1 MIVKVGDIMKIIM
14 NFTLQ
19 KSELVKNYSPAFVS
33 FVKNALSKYDEN
45 LFNGIYK
52 SEPDKEKDFCFAV
65 RLDKP
70 KFESDKITLNSENVQ
85 VTMSILSSVE
95 GIDFYNAFLK
105 QKNKSYPFPCGN
117 SITLN
122 QVRMEN
128 HKPVHSQKVLI
139 KMCSPLLVRKHE
151 ADVDTYLAYNDEDF
165 QRCFSLSVNKMLNNL
180 VPDVTDTNIE
190 IISVKPFKTVV
201 NTFGNKITGNIG
213 IYQLNAD
220 TKVID
225 QLNHLGIGSRRSQ
238 GFGMFEIVAEVK

>member
-1 MIVKVGDIMKIIM
+1 MIVKVGGIMKIIM

-19 KSELVKNYSPAFVS
+19 KPELVKNYSPAFVS
-33 FVKNALSKYDEN
+33 FIKNALSKYDEN

-70 KFESDKITLNSENVQ
+70 KFEPDKITLNSENVQ
-85 VTMSILSSVE
+85 MTMSILSAVE
-95 GIDFYNAFLK
+95 GIDFYNAFLN

-117 SITLN
+117 SITIN

-128 HKPVHSQKVLI
+128 HKPVHSQRVLI

-165 QRCFSLSVNKMLNNL
+165 QRCFALSVNRMLNNL
-180 VPDVTDTNIE
+180 VPDVLNTQVE
-190 IISVKPFKTVV
+190 IMPVKPFKTVV
-201 NTFGNKITGNIG
+201 NTFGNRITGNIG
-213 IYQLNAD
+213 IYQLNSDA
-220 TKVID
+220 KVID
-225 QLNHLGIGSRRSQ
+225 LLNHLGIGSRRSQ